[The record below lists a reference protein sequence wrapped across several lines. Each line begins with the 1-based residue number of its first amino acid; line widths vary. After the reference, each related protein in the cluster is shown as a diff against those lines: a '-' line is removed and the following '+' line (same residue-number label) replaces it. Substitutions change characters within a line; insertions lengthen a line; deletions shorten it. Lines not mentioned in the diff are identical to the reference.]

1 LDSRIQRW
9 GNSLALR
16 IPKAFAAQ
24 AGLEENSSV
33 ELELDGDTLVVRPA
47 KKNWVLA
54 KLLSEMTTGN
64 KHRGVE
70 WGGKRGRE
78 SW

>member
-1 LDSRIQRW
+1 MDTRIQRW

-24 AGLEENSSV
+24 VSLEENSRV

-47 KKNWVLA
+47 KKTWVLA
-54 KLLSEMTTGN
+54 DLLSGMTTGN
-64 KHRGVE
+64 THRAAV
-70 WGGKRGRE
+70 WGEKRGKE
-78 SW
+78 IW